1 MKGIRERERERNSQT
16 DEKIGR
22 RRYERER
29 EGGRKEGRDH
39 QRRIQRFSSFSSL
52 NTSPLML
59 SVSLTIP
66 P

>member
-29 EGGRKEGRDH
+29 EGGRKEETTNEE
-39 QRRIQRFSSFSSL
+39 FNVFL
-52 NTSPLML
+52 VFLL
-59 SVSLTIP
+59 
-66 P
+66 